1 MGATGGD
8 ISSAGMA
15 AAIEANI
22 VETSSLFGRVPGTEL
37 HDEGPELRFYVTAGV
52 PSPPL
57 QPRLPDEAATGETDA
72 RIEAACCHYAAR
84 RLPSMWS
91 VGPFS
96 RPPDLGSRL
105 RSHGLVCAER
115 LGGMAADLRTLDE
128 GIPPP
133 YGLTIERVGDD
144 EVLGEYVGVAGAG
157 FGMPGFVTG
166 ALFEAC
172 SVLGLAEENPF
183 GHYVGRLG
191 GKVLATASLSL
202 AAGVAGIFNVATLPG
217 ARRRGIGTALTLAAL
232 RDVRE
237 RGCRIGIL
245 QSSAVGVYRRLG
257 FEQHSTYLVYAG
269 TLQASAASTGRR
281 DGETPCRGASC
292 RSRRRT
298 SGCRGG
304 ISGLRGCCS
313 RVRALCCR
321 GPCGCGGGTEST
333 GRRCGGSPAGRR
345 SSCSFCSC
353 GASAGRGG
361 GASAAPPSGRRART
375 PRPWHHWYRSP
386 ADSIVPRTCY
396 G

>member
-8 ISSAGMA
+8 TSSAGMA

-37 HDEGPELRFYVTAGV
+37 HHEDPDLRFYVTAGV
-52 PSPPL
+52 PSPL
-57 QPRLPDEAATGETDA
+57 FNHVYLTRLPQEEPDA
-72 RIEAACCHYAAR
+72 RIEAACRHYAAR
-84 RLPSMWS
+84 RLPFMWS

-105 RSHGLVCAER
+105 RSHGLVRAER
-115 LGGMAADLRTLDE
+115 LGGMAADLRALDG

-133 YGLTIERVGDD
+133 SGLTIERVVDA

-191 GKVLATASLSL
+191 GKVVATASLSL

-232 RDVRE
+232 RDARE

-245 QSSAVGVYRRLG
+245 QSSAMAVGVYRRLG

-269 TLQASAASTGRR
+269 TGQG
-281 DGETPCRGASC
+281 
-292 RSRRRT
+292 
-298 SGCRGG
+298 
-304 ISGLRGCCS
+304 
-313 RVRALCCR
+313 
-321 GPCGCGGGTEST
+321 
-333 GRRCGGSPAGRR
+333 
-345 SSCSFCSC
+345 
-353 GASAGRGG
+353 
-361 GASAAPPSGRRART
+361 
-375 PRPWHHWYRSP
+375 
-386 ADSIVPRTCY
+386 
-396 G
+396 